1 MLKLFSKKDKVKRP
15 AKPFKKRAKE
25 VLGRVIK
32 SRELYLMII
41 PVMIFYVIF
50 AYVPMYGIIIAWKD
64 YLPKKGIVGSDWVGW
79 KWFLMFFQR
88 PEMFRALKNIS

>member
-41 PVMIFYVIF
+41 PVIIFY
-50 AYVPMYGIIIAWKD
+50 IISHAVDFCNTFFIYTTHLQVTHSD
-64 YLPKKGIVGSDWVGW
+64 NPKV
-79 KWFLMFFQR
+79 
-88 PEMFRALKNIS
+88 